1 MYNYVHTL
9 NIRNVLAGRRLDAEN
24 AIVIFSVGESFFF
37 CYLHCYSKLPFC
49 YLSEFFIDIFI
60 FDSTEKSGDGGNV
73 DFYYAF
79 NK

>member
-37 CYLHCYSKLPFC
+37 L
-49 YLSEFFIDIFI
+49 LSPLLQQIAILLLI
-60 FDSTEKSGDGGNV
+60 
-73 DFYYAF
+73 
-79 NK
+79 